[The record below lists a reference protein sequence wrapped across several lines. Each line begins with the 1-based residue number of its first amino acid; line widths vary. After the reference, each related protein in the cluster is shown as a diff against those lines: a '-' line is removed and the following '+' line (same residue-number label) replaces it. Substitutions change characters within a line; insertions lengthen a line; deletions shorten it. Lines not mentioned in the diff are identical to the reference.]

1 MNDRRFPS
9 PSRRLLTVLIVAAL
23 LVGGGLALAG
33 FATRG
38 GGDDVVLDVEGATA
52 SVAPSTVPPRT
63 TEPEAPALEPPDG
76 GEEAPDDEALSP
88 LAALVGERFS
98 AIPEARAPRPR
109 PVGIQID
116 TIDVARYPVRAI
128 GLEPDGQMEI
138 PDETEIGWYQ
148 YGATAGQPGATVL
161 AAHVSWNRT
170 AGPFARLGTVEPGSQ
185 IEVALDDGSLRRYE
199 VVERAVY
206 GKLEL
211 PRERLWRNTGPEELV
226 LITCGGDYNPEIR
239 RYRENIVVYAVPVA

>member
-1 MNDRRFPS
+1 MDDRRFPS

-63 TEPEAPALEPPDG
+63 TEPDTPAVELPG
-76 GEEAPDDEALSP
+76 ASEEARDEELSP
-88 LAALVGERFS
+88 LAAQVGERIS
-98 AIPEARAPRPR
+98 AIPEERAPRPR

-138 PDETEIGWYQ
+138 PDETEIGWYR
-148 YGATAGQPGATVL
+148 YGATAGQPGATVM

>member
-1 MNDRRFPS
+1 MNNRRFPS

-63 TEPEAPALEPPDG
+63 ITPETPAVDPDRS
-76 GEEAPDDEALSP
+76 EEAAAEDELSP
-88 LAALVGERFS
+88 LAAKVGERFS
-98 AIPEARAPRPR
+98 AIPEVRAPRPR

-116 TIDVARYPVRAI
+116 TIDVAGYPVRAI

-170 AGPFARLGTVEPGSQ
+170 AGPFARLGAVEPGSQ

>member
-1 MNDRRFPS
+1 VR
-9 PSRRLLTVLIVAAL
+9 V
-23 LVGGGLALAG
+23 
-33 FATRG
+33 
-38 GGDDVVLDVEGATA
+38 GDDVVLDVEGVTA

-63 TEPEAPALEPPDG
+63 TEPGTPALPVG
-76 GEEAPDDEALSP
+76 SAEAPDDEALSP

-98 AIPEARAPRPR
+98 AIPEARTPRPR

-128 GLEPDGQMEI
+128 GLEPDGQMEL

-211 PRERLWRNTGPEELV
+211 PRDRLWRNTGPEELV
-226 LITCGGDYNPEIR
+226 LITCGGDYNPKIR
-239 RYRENIVVYAVPVA
+239 RYAENIVVYAVPVA

>member
-1 MNDRRFPS
+1 MNDRRPS
-9 PSRRLLTVLIVAAL
+9 PSRRLLTGLIVAAL

-33 FATRG
+33 LAARG
-38 GGDDVVLDVEGATA
+38 GGDEVVLDVDGALA
-52 SVAPSTVPPRT
+52 VAAPSTVAPRSAGLT
-63 TEPEAPALEPPDG
+63 DEPDPLPRFATASDPAE
-76 GEEAPDDEALSP
+76 LSP
-88 LAALVGERFS
+88 LAEQLGERFS
-98 AIPEARAPRPR
+98 AIPETRTPRPR
-109 PVGIQID
+109 PVGIEID
-116 TIDVARYPVRAI
+116 TIDVARYPIRAI

-148 YGATAGQPGATVL
+148 YGATAGRPGATVL

-170 AGPFARLGTVEPGSQ
+170 AGPFARLGTVDPGAR
-185 IEVALDDGSLRRYE
+185 IAITLDDGSVRTYE
-199 VVERAVY
+199 VVERAIY

-239 RYRENIVVYAVPVA
+239 RYRENIVVYAVPVV